1 MDAAEKRGRVLV
13 HRVVAHGAAHQRA
26 LHNRR
31 ALMRAPPEPAD
42 TSSLYFILFSA
53 ALWWTFIVGPFNPRW
68 LF

>member
-1 MDAAEKRGRVLV
+1 MLPAENVRWK
-13 HRVVAHGAAHQRA
+13 HPERA

>member
-1 MDAAEKRGRVLV
+1 MLPAENVRWK
-13 HRVVAHGAAHQRA
+13 HPERA

-42 TSSLYFILFSA
+42 TSTLYFVLFSA
-53 ALWWTFIVGPFNPRW
+53 ALWWTFIVNPRW